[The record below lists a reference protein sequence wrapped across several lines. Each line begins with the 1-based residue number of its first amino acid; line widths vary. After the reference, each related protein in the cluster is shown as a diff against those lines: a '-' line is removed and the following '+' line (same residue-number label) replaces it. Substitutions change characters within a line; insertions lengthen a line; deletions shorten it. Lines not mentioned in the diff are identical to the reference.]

1 MKILVI
7 NGSAHKG
14 NTWKLVEQAKKQLL
28 ECNKEIE
35 FEEVHLIE
43 EKLPFCVGC
52 SNCFRLGH
60 DKCPHCW
67 KNHRKDGV
75 CRWYYSVFN
84 NLQYA

>member
-43 EKLPFCVGC
+43 EKLPFCVG
-52 SNCFRLGH
+52 
-60 DKCPHCW
+60 W
-67 KNHRKDGV
+67 V
-75 CRWYYSVFN
+75 MISVRIIP
-84 NLQYA
+84 LLEKS